1 MKVNGIPIPLKEE
14 ITLLYFLQGNG
25 YNPRK
30 VAVEVNGKIVPKA
43 TYADI
48 QLVDLDT
55 VEIVHFV
62 GGG

>member
-1 MKVNGIPIPLKEE
+1 MKVNGISIPLKGE
-14 ITLLYFLQGNG
+14 ISLLYFLQKNG
-25 YNPRK
+25 YDPRK
-30 VAVEVNGKIVPKA
+30 VAVEVSGKIIPKA

>member
-1 MKVNGIPIPLKEE
+1 MKVNGIFIPLKEE
-14 ITLLYFLQGNG
+14 ITLLYFLKKNG

-30 VAVEVNGKIVPKA
+30 VAVEVNGKIVPRA